1 MRSVAVVGFAS
12 QVRSASGGL
21 NEAELLAPVVD
32 GALQSSGLSPRQIGV
47 VCSASSEFLN
57 GVIGSVNG
65 AFDALPCWPPLTH
78 THLEGDGAFALY
90 EAWVRLLA
98 GEADAALVC
107 AYSRP
112 LALDPAG
119 LFNMQL
125 DPYVVAPLAPGRF
138 AVAALQARALLD
150 EERYRERDFA
160 GVVSARRT
168 ETTVEEVLEQPYVA
182 SPLRAP
188 DCSTMCF
195 GAAAVVLAAEGLE
208 SKAQGVPAWI
218 KGIDQRIE
226 SASLGRRRL
235 TVSESTASAA
245 DHLGLTGSAVDVLEL
260 HAPFSHQE
268 LILLDALG
276 TCEVGEVNPS
286 GGALPA
292 DPVMVT
298 GLIRIG
304 EAAAAILRG
313 DAHRAVGHA
322 TNGPCL
328 QHNLVCLLERD
339 R

>member
-12 QVRSASGGL
+12 EVRSASGGR

-32 GALQSSGLSPRQIGV
+32 AALEASGLSPRQIGV

-57 GVIGSVNG
+57 GVIGSVNA
-65 AFDALPCWPPLTH
+65 AFDALPCWPPRTH

-90 EAWVRLLA
+90 EAWARLLA

-112 LALDPAG
+112 LAHDPAS
-119 LFNMQL
+119 LLNMQL
-125 DPYVVAPLAPGRF
+125 DPYVMAPLAPGR
-138 AVAALQARALLD
+138 AALAALQARALLD
-150 EERYRERDFA
+150 EGRYRERDFA

-168 ETTVEEVLEQPYVA
+168 GTTVEEVLEQPYVA
-182 SPLRAP
+182 SPLRAW
-188 DCSTMCF
+188 DCSTICF

-208 SKAQGVPAWI
+208 SRTKAQPAWI
-218 KGIDQRIE
+218 KGMDQRME
-226 SASLGRRRL
+226 SASLGKRKL
-235 TVSESTASAA
+235 TLSDSTAAA
-245 DHLGLTGSAVDVLEL
+245 AGRVGLTGSAVDVLEL

-268 LILLDALG
+268 LILVDALG
-276 TCEVGEVNPS
+276 TGAVKEVNPS

-292 DPVMVT
+292 DPIMVT

-304 EAAAAILRG
+304 AAASAILRG
-313 DAHRAVGHA
+313 DAQRAVGHA

-328 QHNLVCLLERD
+328 QHNLLCLLERD